1 MNNTI
6 ESYSNEN
13 GCIYH
18 GDALEILKQIPNE
31 SVDLIFV
38 DPPYNIGKNFAGRKD
53 KWKTDKEYLDWCV
66 ERLFNLLFETVK
78 RGPGAMR
85 SGFLREVFLLYF

>member
-1 MNNTI
+1 MNNII

-31 SVDLIFV
+31 SVDLVFV

-53 KWKTDKEYLDWCV
+53 KWKTDEEYLDWCYQWI
-66 ERLFNLLFETVK
+66 NLAFKKSSLMV
-78 RGPGAMR
+78 
-85 SGFLREVFLLYF
+85 LYT

>member
-1 MNNTI
+1 MNNII

-31 SVDLIFV
+31 SVDLVFV
-38 DPPYNIGKNFAGRKD
+38 DPPYNIGKNFAGRKTNG
-53 KWKTDKEYLDWCV
+53 KQTKNILI
-66 ERLFNLLFETVK
+66 
-78 RGPGAMR
+78 GATN
-85 SGFLREVFLLYF
+85 G